1 MKRERAKRKLH
12 MFWHKLIPP
21 FCIEY
26 NKNWKT
32 KSENRAQVSVT
43 LTKTRLTD
51 TRKGHCSKNSGMSME
66 KPLTQFILPQEQGEP
81 YSKHLGSRQGV

>member
-43 LTKTRLTD
+43 RTKTRLTD

-66 KPLTQFILPQEQGEP
+66 RGAVEATYTI
-81 YSKHLGSRQGV
+81 YSPPRTRRALL